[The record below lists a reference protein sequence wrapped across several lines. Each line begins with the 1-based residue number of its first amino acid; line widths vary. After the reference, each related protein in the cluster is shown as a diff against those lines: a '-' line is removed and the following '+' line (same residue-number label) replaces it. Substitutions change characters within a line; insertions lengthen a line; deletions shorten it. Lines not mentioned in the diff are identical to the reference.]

1 MRPWLRS
8 LQTKRLFNAA
18 KYGGAEYVGD
28 SIRMGADATRIS
40 TVRNRTALI
49 MNCGGNMPSLAIVQ
63 QLLAAGVDVHVRDV
77 TGRTALD
84 WARFRLAE
92 MGPWTPDELPT
103 RSPSLDE
110 FGNIILHDFEKQ
122 HLDELRIEHP
132 EMADEFIQGY
142 MESRREA
149 ALTHFNPRAEYEA
162 IIPVLER
169 AMQAQPAAG

>member
-40 TVRNRTALI
+40 KVRNRTALI

-63 QLLAAGVDVHVRDV
+63 QLLAAGVDVRVRDV

-103 RSPSLDE
+103 RSPSLDD
-110 FGNIILHDFEKQ
+110 FGNVILHDFEKQ

-132 EMADEFIQGY
+132 EMAEEFIQGY